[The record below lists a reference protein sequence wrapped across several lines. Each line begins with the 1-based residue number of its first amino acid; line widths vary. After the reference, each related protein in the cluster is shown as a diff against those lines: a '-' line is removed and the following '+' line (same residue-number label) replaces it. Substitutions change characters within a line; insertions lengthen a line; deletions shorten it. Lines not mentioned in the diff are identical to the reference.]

1 MAIYVTGDIHG
12 EHSIRKLSSKRFP
25 KQRELGR
32 EDYLIICGDFGLI
45 WNENRRGKRRD
56 EYWLDWLDNKNFTTL
71 FIDGNHEN
79 FNLLESYPI
88 EMWNGGKVH
97 RIKENVLHLMR
108 GQVFTL
114 EGQTFFTMGG
124 GTSIDKEFRVEGK
137 SWWPQE
143 AISLQEFDEA
153 IENLDK
159 YNWKV
164 DFVLTHT
171 VSNIMMNE
179 DFGFAKEHSL
189 LTDMLDVIQ
198 RHLTYKQ
205 WYFGHF
211 HVDVVFEDIKATGL
225 YNAIIE
231 IDNIK

>member
-12 EHSIRKLSSKRFP
+12 EHSIRKLTTKRFP
-25 KQRELGR
+25 DQKSLCRD
-32 EDYLIICGDFGLI
+32 DYVIICGDFGLL
-45 WNENRRGKRRD
+45 WNETQRGKRRD
-56 EYWLDWLDNKNFTTL
+56 EYWLNWLNNKNFTTL
-71 FIDGNHEN
+71 FIDRNHEN

-97 RIKENVLHLMR
+97 RIKENVIHLMR

-114 EGQTFFTMGG
+114 CGHTFFTMGG

-143 AISLQEFDEA
+143 AISLQELDEA

-159 YNWKV
+159 YNWNV

-171 VSNIMMNE
+171 VSNIIMK
-179 DFGFAKEHSL
+179 DDLGFPKEHSV
-189 LTDMLDVIQ
+189 LTDFLDVIQ
-198 RHLTYKQ
+198 LYLKYKQ

-211 HVDVVFEDIKATGL
+211 HVDVVFCDRKATGL
-225 YNAIIE
+225 YHIITK
-231 IDNIK
+231 ILQ